1 MKNNSVIELAN
12 LMNDSISGKVALF
25 SSGADKYT
33 DQAIREAFFEILGDD
48 KLTWQNFANNQRA
61 IYSVMEDVVGTNLP
75 LAWENSN
82 FYDSFVDVKNGRT
95 GDQNAFVVEDNSILV
110 ASNFSGGHWQT
121 ERQKLQGKKEFSV
134 TPNWIYIRVYD
145 ELDRFLKGTVTLA
158 EMVTKI
164 QKGFQNAI
172 DEMVFASF
180 NGIGTY
186 LPAKFQETGAYD
198 RATLNDL
205 IQRVQVASQKNVILA
220 GTRAALA
227 SVADGT
233 ATAWISN
240 AAKDELATTGMVIE
254 NIGLPCKTLLIPQV
268 FIRGSYDF
276 KVDNNVL
283 YVLPEGTKPVKL
295 FYEGDVRA
303 KNMTEQ
309 DTDDMTIDSQL
320 QVRVGCG
327 VICDNLIGQYTI
339 V

>member
-1 MKNNSVIELAN
+1 MSYNNITELAN
-12 LMNDSISGKVALF
+12 LMNDSLLGKVGLF
-25 SSGADKYT
+25 SNGAEKYT

-61 IYSVMEDVVGTNLP
+61 IYSVMENVVGTNLP
-75 LAWENSN
+75 LAWENSD
-82 FYDSFVDVKNGRT
+82 FYDAFVDKKNGRM
-95 GDQNAFVVEDNSILV
+95 GDQNAFVVDDNSVLV
-110 ASNFSGGHWQT
+110 ASSFSGGHWQT

-134 TPNWIYIRVYD
+134 TPSWIYIRVYD

-158 EMVTKI
+158 EMIAKI

-186 LPAKFQETGAYD
+186 LPAKFQESGTYD

-205 IQRVQVASQKNVILA
+205 IQRVQIASQKNVILA
-220 GTRAALA
+220 GTRTALA
-227 SVADGT
+227 AVAEGMG
-233 ATAWISN
+233 TAWISEG
-240 AAKDELATTGMVIE
+240 AKQELATTGMVVE
-254 NIGLPCKTLLIPQV
+254 NIGLPCKALLIPQT
-268 FIRGSYDF
+268 FIRGTYDF
-276 KVDNNVL
+276 KVDNNALFVI
-283 YVLPEGTKPVKL
+283 PEGTKPVKL
-295 FYEGDVRA
+295 YYEGDVRA
-303 KNMTEQ
+303 KNMSEQ

-327 VICDNLIGQYTI
+327 IVCDNLIGKYTI